1 MSATE
6 NQREKGND
14 EREKAAVELLEGKE
28 LKKNNIREPGD
39 LLDEEGA
46 KMDNSCFLNEEA
58 RGQDAVDGLSSGP
71 ITGSSPAQ
79 SKANGR
85 FTVLNSSHKRQ
96 RFHSNVHRRSVSSK
110 TCRNI

>member
-1 MSATE
+1 MSTTG

-28 LKKNNIREPGD
+28 LRKKNIREPEGY

-46 KMDNSCFLNEEA
+46 KMDNSFFLNEGA

-71 ITGSSPAQ
+71 FAGSSPVQ
-79 SKANGR
+79 PKASGR
-85 FTVLNSSHKRQ
+85 FTALNSSRKCQ
-96 RFHSNVHRRSVSSK
+96 RFHSNVHRRSVS
-110 TCRNI
+110 

>member
-28 LKKNNIREPGD
+28 LKKKNIRGPGD
-39 LLDEEGA
+39 LLDEGA

-58 RGQDAVDGLSSGP
+58 RDQDAVDGLSSGS

-85 FTVLNSSHKRQ
+85 FTALNSSRKRQ
-96 RFHSNVHRRSVSSK
+96 RFHSNVHRMSVSSK